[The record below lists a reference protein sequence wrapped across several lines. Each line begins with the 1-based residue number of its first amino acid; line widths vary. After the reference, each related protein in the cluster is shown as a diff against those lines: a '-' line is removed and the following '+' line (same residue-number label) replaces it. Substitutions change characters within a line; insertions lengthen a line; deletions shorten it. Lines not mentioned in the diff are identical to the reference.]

1 MIFVSSF
8 YIFVRVIGRILVPWN
23 RTCWLDLG
31 VCIEFVFEGGLVCC
45 FISIEEE
52 TVWTS
57 LVLIG
62 YCVTMRVCGRFDSE
76 EEG

>member
-31 VCIEFVFEGGLVCC
+31 VCIEFVFEGGLFCC
-45 FISIEEE
+45 FISFGEEDCLDLSCLDWILCHNACE
-52 TVWTS
+52 
-57 LVLIG
+57 
-62 YCVTMRVCGRFDSE
+62 RFDSE
-76 EEG
+76 E